1 METKHKPQD
10 ASVTKNNEIIVPCFS
25 ISPLNLQVVPENEVN
40 VNSIYDFCQ
49 NSHKL
54 LKLMTEKGK
63 TFNESDPYNDW
74 GKIEE
79 TKNIFFLKAFVGLI
93 NFENYMNPTTY
104 SKFFTNTL
112 KCKLFTLRGK
122 WIFLLVLWKK
132 TFDKAITWFQ
142 N

>member
-25 ISPLNLQVVPENEVN
+25 ISPLNLQVAPENEVN

-63 TFNESDPYNDW
+63 TFNESDPYND
-74 GKIEE
+74 
-79 TKNIFFLKAFVGLI
+79 
-93 NFENYMNPTTY
+93 
-104 SKFFTNTL
+104 
-112 KCKLFTLRGK
+112 
-122 WIFLLVLWKK
+122 
-132 TFDKAITWFQ
+132 
-142 N
+142 